1 MLFSH
6 LGGRRE
12 GKGESSQ
19 HIDFR
24 EPQKAKEI
32 ENKNKEKEVWSHNP
46 LGPKLIHFKIAHRAT
61 TQGVNAIFGILD

>member
-1 MLFSH
+1 MRWLISVLQHCYKAPSLDTVMCHTAEGSAVLFSH

-32 ENKNKEKEVWSHNP
+32 ENKNNEKEV
-46 LGPKLIHFKIAHRAT
+46 
-61 TQGVNAIFGILD
+61 

>member
-1 MLFSH
+1 MCHTAEGSAVLFSH
-6 LGGRRE
+6 LGGRREAE

-32 ENKNKEKEVWSHNP
+32 ENKNKEKEV
-46 LGPKLIHFKIAHRAT
+46 
-61 TQGVNAIFGILD
+61 